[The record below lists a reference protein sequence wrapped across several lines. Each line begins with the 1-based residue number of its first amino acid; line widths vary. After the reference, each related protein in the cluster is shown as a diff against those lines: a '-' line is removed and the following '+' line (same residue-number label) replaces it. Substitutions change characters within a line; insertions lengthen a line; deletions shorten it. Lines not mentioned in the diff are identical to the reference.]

1 MGVGDCIN
9 SKLGRQVPTHTP
21 PGPYDSRTGVPQ
33 LFAFFRAAI
42 LPRGDR
48 SGAGA
53 ATVWSENWSE
63 GLLPPARA
71 RGRTVCLGVPQAQGP
86 WCSFA
91 HSSRIR

>member
-1 MGVGDCIN
+1 MGVGGCIN
-9 SKLGRQVPTHTP
+9 SKLGRQVPTHTH
-21 PGPYDSRTGVPQ
+21 PGPHDSRPGVRQ
-33 LFAFFRAAI
+33 LFAFFGAAI

-48 SGAGA
+48 SGARVV
-53 ATVWSENWSE
+53 TVRSENWSE

-71 RGRTVCLGVPQAQGP
+71 RGRTVRLGVPQAQGP